1 MLVNRAILTGTH
13 DIAEFCVPHRE
24 GVMSLH
30 SDIDAAKETISKIRV
45 LEREFGAHVALAHD
59 AEWMREGTDEV
70 LMGMLD
76 GEMRVAARER
86 IPRGEVA

>member
-1 MLVNRAILTGTH
+1 MHADL
-13 DIAEFCVPHRE
+13 
-24 GVMSLH
+24 
-30 SDIDAAKETISKIRV
+30 DAARETIAKIRV
-45 LEREFGAHVALAHD
+45 LEREGGARVALAHD
-59 AEWMREGTDEV
+59 AEWMGEGTDEV